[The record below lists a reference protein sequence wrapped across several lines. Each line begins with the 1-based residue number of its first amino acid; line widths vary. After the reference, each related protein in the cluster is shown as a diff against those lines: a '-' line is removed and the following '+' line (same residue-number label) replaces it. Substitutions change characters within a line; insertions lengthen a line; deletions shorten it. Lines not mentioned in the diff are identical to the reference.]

1 MIAWI
6 SICVCFVRFH
16 RALQIQGVDRRNLD
30 LRGWFQPYM
39 AWVCIVAFTII
50 LFFNGFQAF
59 IHKFSVSGFFASYV
73 TLPVVALAIFG
84 FRFYLWRTGKPYG
97 FTALTDVNLGNGPA
111 KALRGTKYDLA
122 S

>member
-1 MIAWI
+1 
-6 SICVCFVRFH
+6 
-16 RALQIQGVDRRNLD
+16 
-30 LRGWFQPYM
+30 M